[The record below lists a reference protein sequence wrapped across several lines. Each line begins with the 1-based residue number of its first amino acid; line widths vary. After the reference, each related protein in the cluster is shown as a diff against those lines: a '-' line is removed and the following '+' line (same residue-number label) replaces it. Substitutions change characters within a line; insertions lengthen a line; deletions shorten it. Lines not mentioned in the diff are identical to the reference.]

1 MMRRPTADGAGKPVF
16 TFSDAK
22 MHADAP
28 GRGVDDDARPPPPPA
43 RMAHR
48 AVASDVTLQMLLSN
62 HVLFSAAWWVA
73 TVLSTFV
80 KTNGAYQDFDDI
92 RPMMLAI
99 WTVFEPCRLYMGY
112 AGNLQ
117 EKVPLLWGFVALSLV
132 VSLPLAAYFW
142 FGQEQVQPFDQ
153 ALNTVTSALLVAECF
168 AGVNGARKVLREQNL
183 AFFEGER

>member
-16 TFSDAK
+16 TFSGAATHEDT
-22 MHADAP
+22 P
-28 GRGVDDDARPPPPPA
+28 GRARDEDARPSVSPA

-80 KTNGAYQDFDDI
+80 KTNGARKDFDDI
-92 RPMMLAI
+92 RPVMLAI
-99 WTVFEPCRLYMGY
+99 WTVFEPCRLYIGY

-153 ALNTVTSALLVAECF
+153 ALNTVSFIMLVAECF
-168 AGVNGARKVLREQNL
+168 AGVNGARKTLLEQNL

>member
-80 KTNGAYQDFDDI
+80 KTNGAYKDFDDI
-92 RPMMLAI
+92 RPVMLAI
-99 WTVFEPCRLYMGY
+99 WTVFEPCRLYIGY

-153 ALNTVTSALLVAECF
+153 ALNTVASALLVAECF